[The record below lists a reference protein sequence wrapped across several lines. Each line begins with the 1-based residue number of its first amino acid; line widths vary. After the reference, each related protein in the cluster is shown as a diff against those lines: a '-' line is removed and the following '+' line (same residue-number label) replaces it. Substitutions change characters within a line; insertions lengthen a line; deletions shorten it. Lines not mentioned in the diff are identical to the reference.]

1 MNKYIFLK
9 GNNLNKNIIFF
20 LIILLYINS
29 CSFLKQNKSY
39 LKKNNNSEKNKNLI
53 FLNFDNAIE
62 NIILEMSHDQNI
74 FFSKKILLYINILKN
89 ESNIFLENKK
99 LTNSIREKIKK
110 INKITII
117 NSNQIKKTKKELGLS
132 ENNKFLNTSTAILIA
147 RKNNATYYLDSKIIK
162 NNKLLI
168 LEVKLIFVKTGEII
182 FHKIKKFFI
191 L

>member
-1 MNKYIFLK
+1 
-9 GNNLNKNIIFF
+9 LNKNIIFF